1 MRSKKIAVAALAAGF
16 FAMSLTSVSA
26 AFFSGM
32 ITVTRD
38 ASRQISGA
46 VLQTN
51 NRDGAGNP
59 VTYAL
64 VMDEN
69 GKAIAEQYENKDIKI
84 EGTLVGKEIKAD
96 TWESVPDSA
105 SGSSSGSSGSGYSGD
120 SGDSDDSDDSD
131 KPNDSGDSDKP
142 DDSGDSDKPDDS
154 DDSGDSG
161 DSDSGGSDDSGDSG
175 DSDSGSDN
183 SDAESSASDSSSDD
197 SSSED

>member
-84 EGTLVGKEIKAD
+84 EALQNARLDDNKTHTVDYREMAKNDQAVLLGVAQSQELLSGKIEAVK
-96 TWESVPDSA
+96 
-105 SGSSSGSSGSGYSGD
+105 GRR
-120 SGDSDDSDDSD
+120 
-131 KPNDSGDSDKP
+131 
-142 DDSGDSDKPDDS
+142 
-154 DDSGDSG
+154 
-161 DSDSGGSDDSGDSG
+161 
-175 DSDSGSDN
+175 
-183 SDAESSASDSSSDD
+183 
-197 SSSED
+197 

>member
-1 MRSKKIAVAALAAGF
+1 MRSKKLTIAALAAGF

-32 ITVTRD
+32 ITVSRD
-38 ASRQISGA
+38 ASRKISGA
-46 VLQTN
+46 TLQTN

-96 TWESVPDSA
+96 TWESVPDSS
-105 SGSSSGSSGSGYSGD
+105 SGSSSGSSD
-120 SGDSDDSDDSD
+120 S
-131 KPNDSGDSDKP
+131 
-142 DDSGDSDKPDDS
+142 
-154 DDSGDSG
+154 
-161 DSDSGGSDDSGDSG
+161 
-175 DSDSGSDN
+175 
-183 SDAESSASDSSSDD
+183 
-197 SSSED
+197 